1 MFERSPTGI
10 VRPSAYGGEAI
21 SNRIGNQ
28 IELLL
33 AVAREVI
40 TFGSMPDVEV
50 ALDDIV

>member
-1 MFERSPTGI
+1 VFDRSPTGI
-10 VRPSAYGGEAI
+10 VRSSACGGAI
-21 SNRIGNQ
+21 SNRIGNK

>member
-1 MFERSPTGI
+1 MFDRSPTGI
-10 VRPSAYGGEAI
+10 VRPSACGGETI

-33 AVAREVI
+33 AVAREVN